1 MLFDLRGA
9 GRRRTVKFVYLALA
23 FIMFAGFVGFSVGSN
38 VSGGLLDAITQGS
51 SGASSNDVAN
61 RFRDR
66 VQQLERKTR
75 QDPKDAAAWAA
86 LARAEFQLAGVGS
99 NFDTQQNGYTASGR
113 ARLEAADRAWQRH
126 LALAKHP
133 DDRVATIMVQVYSAL
148 GNAAKA
154 VQAQE
159 VVTEAR
165 PKAATFAQLAV
176 YAYEA
181 GQTRK
186 GDLARDKAVSLTPK
200 DQRTALKSQLNQAR
214 TQATAAA
221 GATATATPTA
231 TPKSGG
237 K

>member
-51 SGASSNDVAN
+51 SGASSSDVAK
-61 RFRDR
+61 RFRER
-66 VQQLERKTR
+66 VQQLERQTR
-75 QDPKDAAAWAA
+75 QNPQDAAAWAA
-86 LARAEFQLAGVGS
+86 LARAQFQLAGVGD

-126 LALAKHP
+126 LALNPKHP
-133 DDRVATIMVQVYSAL
+133 DDRVATIMVQVYTAL
-148 GNAAKA
+148 GDAPKA

-159 VVTEAR
+159 IVTDAR

-186 GDLARDKAVSLTPK
+186 GDLARDKALELTPK
-200 DQRTALKSQLNQAR
+200 DQRSALKSQLDQAR
-214 TQATAAA
+214 TQAAAAA
-221 GATATATPTA
+221 GATPTPTP
-231 TPKSGG
+231 TSSG